1 MRNFFGLIRLPNLLM
16 IAFTQLLMRYAVII
30 PMLKMNNLKAQQSTF
45 EFLLLIIS
53 TVFIAAAGYII
64 NDYFDVK
71 IDRINKPKKVVLDK
85 KINRKLAMIWH
96 FLLTILG
103 VLLGFYVSWKAD
115 FLSLG
120 FIFPFCSLLLWVY
133 SINYKRQLL
142 IGNIIVSL
150 LTALVPFMVF
160 LYEIPNFE
168 ISSII
173 INTSMHLS
181 PFLHIFLYITIF
193 TVFAFLTSVIR
204 EIIKDSEDME
214 GDKAYGCKTVPIVL
228 GLNKTKIL
236 ISVLAAIMIS
246 ILGFIQYRLM
256 YWEDKISFFYILIF
270 IQIPLAYLLYYI
282 WKAYEKK
289 QFKQASLITKLIM
302 LTGLLYAF
310 VIYFKF

>member
-1 MRNFFGLIRLPNLLM
+1 MRNFFGLIRFPNLLM
-16 IAFTQLLMRYAVII
+16 IVFTQLLMRYAVII
-30 PMLKMNNLKAQQSTF
+30 PMLEMNNLKAQQSTF

-85 KINRKLAMIWH
+85 QINRKIAMIWH
-96 FLLTILG
+96 FVLTILG
-103 VLLGFYVSWKAD
+103 IFLGFYVSWKAD

-133 SINYKRQLL
+133 SINYKRQLFT
-142 IGNIIVSL
+142 GNLIVSL
-150 LTALVPFMVF
+150 LTALVPFIVF

-193 TVFAFLTSVIR
+193 TVFAFLTSIIR

-289 QFKQASLITKLIM
+289 QFKKASLITKLIM
-302 LTGLLYAF
+302 LTGILYAF